1 MREGFIKRMRS
12 HRVLIITGA
21 TLVLGLA
28 GVAVSSATLAAPHQ
42 NGRPVA
48 AAHSTVLPSTGV
60 PRPYGKADT
69 SNSCGFENAVPMDR
83 YRGLPDYTAAKAAQ
97 PYTAEL
103 FTTQGVISF
112 RALTTAAPCTTLSF
126 RFLATSGYFTGT
138 HCHRLTILQIY
149 VLQCG
154 DPTGTGSGAPG
165 YVFKDENLAGA
176 TYPAGTV
183 AMANA
188 GPDTNGSQF
197 FFCWNNSSKIPPDY
211 TPFGVVTS
219 GMNILRRIASAGDD
233 SQNGPGDGY
242 PNLFVEFLRVRI
254 VTGT

>member
-1 MREGFIKRMRS
+1 MRS
-12 HRVLIITGA
+12 HRLLIITSA

-28 GVAVSSATLAAPHQ
+28 GVAASSATQAAPHHA
-42 NGRPVA
+42 GRPA
-48 AAHSTVLPSTGV
+48 AAARTAGSAVLPTTGM
-60 PRPYGKADT
+60 PRPYGKAEA
-69 SNSCGFENAVPMDR
+69 SNSCGFKHAVPMDR

-103 FTTQGVISF
+103 YTTQGEITF
-112 RALTTAAPCTTLSF
+112 RALTKAAPCTTFSF
-126 RFLATSGYFTGT
+126 RFLATRGYFTGT

-165 YVFKDENLAGA
+165 YAFRNENLAGA

-183 AMANA
+183 GMANA

-197 FFCWNNSSKIPPDY
+197 FFCWKNSPKIPPDY
-211 TPFGVVTS
+211 TPFAVVTS
-219 GMNILRRIASAGDD
+219 GMNVLRRIASAGDD
-233 SQNGPGDGY
+233 SQNAPGDGY
-242 PNLFVEFLRVRI
+242 PNLFVRFLRVRV
-254 VTGT
+254 VTGS

>member
-1 MREGFIKRMRS
+1 VKTMRS
-12 HRVLIITGA
+12 PRLLIITGA

-28 GVAVSSATLAAPHQ
+28 GVAASSATQAAPHH
-42 NGRPVA
+42 A
-48 AAHSTVLPSTGV
+48 AAAAGTAGTGVLPSTGM

-69 SNSCGFENAVPMDR
+69 SNTCGFKHAVPMDR
-83 YRGLPDYTAAKAAQ
+83 YRGLPDFTAAKAAQ

-103 FTTQGVISF
+103 HTSQGDISF
-112 RALTTAAPCTTLSF
+112 RALTKAAPCTTFSF
-126 RFLATSGYFTGT
+126 RFLATRGYFTGT
-138 HCHRLTILQIY
+138 HCHRLTVLQIF

-165 YVFKDENLAGA
+165 YAFKNENLAGA

-183 AMANA
+183 GMANA

-197 FFCWNNSSKIPPDY
+197 FFCWKNSPKIPPDF
-211 TPFGVVTS
+211 TPFGVVTR
-219 GMNILRRIASAGDD
+219 GMNVLRRIASAGDD

-242 PNLFVEFLRVRI
+242 PNLFVKFLKVRI
-254 VTGT
+254 VTGG